1 MSRASRLTLP
11 WKIVMALLG
20 VQASCLILFLS
31 APAWGWVVS
40 AGVSGGAVIWIAVRF
55 SGRISEIARAARRYS
70 EGELSYRVSTS
81 GSPELA
87 DLGESL
93 NRMAEQLAEH
103 IAEVEERQR
112 EQQAMLQSMA
122 SGVLALDPDQRIMSM
137 NRSAERLFG
146 VQEAECRGRLMQE
159 VIRQPELHRLVQRA
173 LADSEAAT
181 SEFAIHGKK
190 QPIVQAV
197 CRALRD
203 AEGRARGLLIVLND
217 VTESR
222 RFESLRSDFAA
233 NVSHELRTPIT
244 NIKGYIDTLMEV
256 GWEDAEQARRF
267 LDIIAR
273 NSDRLAAI
281 VEDVMALTKLESP
294 RARESLEFTPTP
306 IARIV
311 DNVVSQFELAAGA
324 KRITLRSTVH
334 PDITAPV
341 HAPLIEQAIANLV
354 SNAIKYSPPETT
366 VTISAAE
373 RTGDRHEVE
382 IAVADQGPGV
392 PSDQLPR
399 LFERFYRVDKA
410 RSRELGGTGLGL
422 AIVKHI
428 ALVHRG
434 RAEVESAV
442 GKGSLFR
449 LVVPGE

>member
-11 WKIVMALLG
+11 WKLVLVLVG
-20 VQASCLILFLS
+20 VQASCLILFRS
-31 APAWGWVVS
+31 SPAWGW
-40 AGVSGGAVIWIAVRF
+40 GVSGVVAAILVIWIAAHF
-55 SGRISEIARAARRYS
+55 SGRVSEIARTARRYS
-70 EGELSYRVSTS
+70 EGELSYRVRTS

-93 NRMAEQLAEH
+93 NRMAEQLAQH
-103 IAEVEERQR
+103 IAEVEGRQL

-122 SGVLALDPDQRIMSM
+122 SGVLALDPEQRVMTM
-137 NRSAERLFG
+137 NRSTERLFG
-146 VQEAECRGRLMQE
+146 VEEADCRGRLMQE

-181 SEFAIHGKK
+181 SEFAVHGRK

-256 GWEDAEQARRF
+256 GWEDTEQARRF
-267 LDIIAR
+267 LEIIAR

-294 RARESLEFTPTP
+294 KARDLLDFTVTP

-311 DNVVSQFELAAGA
+311 ENVVSQFELAAGA
-324 KRITLRSTVH
+324 KRITLRSTVP
-334 PDITAPV
+334 PDLSAPV
-341 HAPLIEQAIANLV
+341 HAPLIEQAVANLV
-354 SNAIKYSPPETT
+354 SNAIKYSPAETT

-373 RTGDRHEVE
+373 RTGGKREVE
-382 IAVADQGPGV
+382 ISVADQGPGI
-392 PSDQLPR
+392 PPDQLPR

-449 LVVPGE
+449 LVLPGQ